1 MLFLYNNNL
10 FITAPFILQYKI
22 DNHYFK
28 DTNNF
33 YNKLNMKKTFLF
45 ALVLTVLNSY
55 AQQKASNQK
64 QRLAQYIGNWA
75 STDKI
80 TDDKPSLQPNIKMT
94 VTPLMDSSSL
104 QIQVFQKNGA
114 AYKLLLIELISYD
127 AVTDQIIAA
136 GQNNAGQCF
145 VGKGFFYTNNQWV
158 MEDHDHNGKLT
169 QTVTFNFM
177 GSNAVA
183 LKGDMPGTE
192 GWKVKYI
199 KVKRK

>member
-1 MLFLYNNNL
+1 
-10 FITAPFILQYKI
+10 
-22 DNHYFK
+22 
-28 DTNNF
+28 
-33 YNKLNMKKTFLF
+33 MKKIFFLLLILITTNCF
-45 ALVLTVLNSY
+45 
-55 AQQKASNQK
+55 AQQKATNQK
-64 QRLAQYIGNWA
+64 QRLSQYIGNWA

-94 VTPLMDSSSL
+94 VTPMMDSSSL

-127 AVTDQIIAA
+127 TVTDQIIAA

-145 VGKGFFYTNNQWV
+145 VGKGFFNTNNQWV

-169 QTVTFNFM
+169 QTVTFNFV

-183 LKGDMPGTE
+183 LKGDVPDTK
-192 GWKVKYI
+192 GWEVKYI
-199 KVKRK
+199 KVK